1 MSILK
6 QRPQISY
13 NTSQKIANVIEGRY
27 VVHLIAV
34 IAACTVLIPLVWAFL
49 TSLKSPGGVYSLTYL
64 PHEPTIQ
71 NYYTVLVVD
80 EFWKAIRNTLIIAT
94 STTIVVLLLAVPAG
108 YGFSRFRFP
117 FDNTIFIGI
126 IFSRLFPPIG
136 LAVPYFQ
143 LMSWFNL
150 LDTRVGVIIANTYL
164 WLPLMI
170 YIMRNFFISIPE
182 ELDESALV
190 DGCTRFQAF
199 RLIALPVAAPGI
211 AACAIL
217 TFLYSWREFLF
228 ALIVTDSLEA
238 MPVSLAVFR
247 FVSDATIQWELIT
260 AAAILGIL
268 PTIAVVVFFQQYIIH
283 GLSSGGIK
291 G

>member
-1 MSILK
+1 
-6 QRPQISY
+6 
-13 NTSQKIANVIEGRY
+13 
-27 VVHLIAV
+27 
-34 IAACTVLIPLVWAFL
+34 
-49 TSLKSPGGVYSLTYL
+49 
-64 PHEPTIQ
+64 
-71 NYYTVLVVD
+71 LVVD